1 MSSTDLIIT
10 GHSLGAGV
18 GSVLALMWADPS
30 TSFTLKSSGLPENR
44 LLHAYCFACPPI
56 LSLPLCLESRSL
68 ITSLIHSYD
77 FVPRLSLGGVRDLRR
92 ISLWLAYASSS
103 SNIGT
108 QENCGNILTRSI
120 RFHVGLGSESK
131 RSMEKDWFLA
141 LRKTLDAQC
150 ENVELF
156 PAGKVYHVFENDEF
170 VSKPPQSVS
179 ACRTPKELGTA
190 GAIAE
195 EEEARTGWKLY
206 QVVDLR
212 KDFGQMLFKCKMLKC
227 HMPHM

>member
-1 MSSTDLIIT
+1 M
-10 GHSLGAGV
+10 AG
-18 GSVLALMWADPS
+18 
-30 TSFTLKSSGLPENR
+30 
-44 LLHAYCFACPPI
+44 
-56 LSLPLCLESRSL
+56 
-68 ITSLIHSYD
+68 
-77 FVPRLSLGGVRDLRR
+77 
-92 ISLWLAYASSS
+92 
-103 SNIGT
+103 
-108 QENCGNILTRSI
+108 I
-120 RFHVGLGSESK
+120 RFVEQQHRYTRKLWQYSYPFNQVPCRSWERVKKVDGEGLVLGIE
-131 RSMEKDWFLA
+131 E
-141 LRKTLDAQC
+141 TLDAQC

-212 KDFGQMLFKCKMLKC
+212 KDFGQKLFKCKMLKC